1 MPVSPPTPI
10 GEDGLFRGR
19 LVIRGK
25 YDFAA
30 DGGAASTIAITS
42 GLPIPSGAVI
52 VGGYIDVTTSLTSS
66 GAATIAV
73 QVNAAN
79 DIMTAVAVATWV
91 AGRYNILPALSAGTM
106 STSTSVKTTAA
117 RNISIVI
124 ASADLTAG
132 VANVVLFAVPPLA

>member
-1 MPVSPPTPI
+1 MVGVRVLLVGSQNRHTV
-10 GEDGLFRGR
+10 GR
-19 LVIRGK
+19 
-25 YDFAA
+25 
-30 DGGAASTIAITS
+30 
-42 GLPIPSGAVI
+42 P
-52 VGGYIDVTTSLTSS
+52 
-66 GAATIAV
+66 
-73 QVNAAN
+73 
-79 DIMTAVAVATWV
+79 VATWV